1 MNPYNVMQKAH
12 DLLSGK
18 GPEGMSTTTKLVRAE
33 MVLENELVQAENYD
47 YAMRR
52 IIRCMARES
61 MDRCKDLETIPNLT
75 EHTQDI
81 LYQNHQTASAL
92 GYLDYYLSVF
102 GQLCN
107 GYCTTP
113 KYTKET

>member
-1 MNPYNVMQKAH
+1 MNPYDIMRKAH
-12 DLLSGK
+12 NILAGNDPMTG
-18 GPEGMSTTTKLVRAE
+18 STTARLVRAE
-33 MVLENELVQAENYD
+33 MVLENELVQAGNYD

-52 IIRCMARES
+52 IVRCMARES

-75 EHTQDI
+75 EHTQEV
-81 LYQNHQTASAL
+81 LYQNHQTASDL

-107 GYCTTP
+107 GYCKIPT
-113 KYTKET
+113 YTKEA